1 MKTSILRIF
10 TGLLALLSFQS
21 FAHVR
26 WFVPVGTEL
35 PKMSLPMDWIAALIL
50 FGGAGFVVSVL
61 VIAKIGQSSQRFGN
75 ALFNQWNDKHNI
87 GWYILFGLVNLLF
100 LHNLLLGE
108 FLGPH
113 FFISHERIIV
123 GVVLQS
129 LVLIGS
135 VISLAFTGLV
145 LFAIA
150 LVSLLFFSFESGID
164 YFFEMASLGLAY
176 FFISTRISQFDR
188 GMFAR
193 FGLDKLKHYAPI
205 VLRIGLGVQL
215 LTLAIHNKFYEPAA
229 TYFFLEEHPYYNF
242 PNFFG
247 WEDFTHLHF
256 ALAAGTFESLFG
268 IMLTLGLATRYVLLV
283 IAFFF
288 ASTGVISGLDEL
300 MGHLP
305 IFGFV
310 AVLLVYGDTGF
321 GLKKSDE
328 AHDAMPAAA

>member
-1 MKTSILRIF
+1 MKSLYLRIF
-10 TGLLALLSFQS
+10 TGFLALLSFQA

-35 PKMSLPMDWIAALIL
+35 PDMSLPTDWISALIL
-50 FGGAGFVVSVL
+50 FGGAAFVVSVF
-61 VIAKIGQSSQRFGN
+61 VIAKFGQMNQRFGN
-75 ALFNQWNDKHNI
+75 ALFNPWNSKQNI
-87 GWYILFGLVNLLF
+87 EWYILFGLVNLLF

-113 FFISHERIIV
+113 FFIAHDKIIV

-135 VISLAFTGLV
+135 VISLAFTGLI
-145 LFAIA
+145 LFLIA

-164 YFFEMASLGLAY
+164 YFFEIASLGLAY
-176 FFISTRISQFDR
+176 ILISTKISQFDR
-188 GMFAR
+188 GMFGR
-193 FGLDKLKHYAPI
+193 FGLDNLRHYAP
-205 VLRIGLGVQL
+205 VLLRLGLGLQL
-215 LTLAIHNKFYEPAA
+215 FSLAMHNKFYEPAA
-229 TYFFLEEHPYYNF
+229 TFFFLEEHPYYNF

-247 WEDFTHLHF
+247 WTDFTHLHF
-256 ALAAGTFESLFG
+256 ALAAGTFEALFG
-268 IMLTLGLATRYVLLV
+268 IMLMFGLATRYVLLV

-310 AVLLVYGDTGF
+310 AVLFVYGDTKLGIKESEQNS
-321 GLKKSDE
+321 G
-328 AHDAMPAAA
+328 AMPAAA